1 MRNRAKNNETT
12 KAEAKIKISKR
23 DPLNLSYHFD
33 PKELK
38 MLGQR
43 GFELFKEDD
52 ESRSEWLATH
62 AEFLELY
69 HQRDNY
75 DTNFSDS
82 FNSSDARVPLLTES
96 CLGFQARAYKAIFPQ
111 RSFIATTSMEDITPE
126 EQSRAERV
134 AKWMNYLLNFQ
145 QRRYKRDKKRMLL
158 AASLMGS
165 DFSKTYADPVTG
177 LPKIERVRAQ
187 DFIVCYGTGP
197 RELEDVRRKTHRIT
211 MDINKAKKLYRDGF
225 FSALP
230 IESDITFEDT
240 SDLQSIENDADG
252 MHEVNKDGK
261 IVTILEQHTWY
272 DLDGD
277 GIEEPIIQWIDHNS
291 KKVLRVAA
299 RYKIDD
305 SDKKPIEYFTHYSFI
320 DNTDG
325 FYGFGYG
332 HLIAKLNQ
340 ALNQMLRNSLDAGE
354 LANSGN
360 MGGFISDNVGVK
372 GGEIEIPIGKFTKV
386 PRTADD
392 LGKAIFQMKFPG
404 PNAAYVG
411 LIEFMQST
419 IQRLSNTTEA
429 VSGDVSKVYQPMTI
443 LTMLEQSL
451 QMPSSIMENL
461 ALAMEGELEKILMI
475 AREGAAA
482 IQTFTHEDERVSIT
496 KEDLQGA
503 TRVYPIMD
511 PRSVTKQQKM
521 AKAQSVYQLA
531 AQNPLIAND
540 VNSMYTVTKQVLE
553 SMEVQDIDQ
562 ILKQPAQVKPE
573 RIDDQYEENM
583 FFLMPPQEKPLFDVF
598 PDQDHQAHIKIINE
612 LIKGLEKQQAGTG
625 KIDIAPESL
634 QALMLHK
641 QKHVA
646 FLYGQMHGVFNGQG
660 QLGNMET
667 QTGDQALLTAL
678 AKQLSMGGEPT
689 NLPSGQSGE
698 IPGTGGGF
706 EGSGELPGEGVLE
719 RIPLDQRNVGTAQ

>member
-1 MRNRAKNNETT
+1 MRKKT
-12 KAEAKIKISKR
+12 KEEAKIKIKAK
-23 DPLNLSYHFD
+23 DPLNLSAHFD
-33 PKELK
+33 LKELRQ
-38 MLGQR
+38 LGQTAHS
-43 GFELFKEDD
+43 LYVEDD
-52 ESRSEWLATH
+52 KSRSEWLAVH
-62 AEFLELY
+62 AEYLEIY

-75 DTNFSDS
+75 DNNFSSD
-82 FNSSDARVPLLTES
+82 FNGSDGRVPLLTES

-111 RSFIATTSMEDITPE
+111 RSFVATTSLVDITPE
-126 EQSRAERV
+126 EQQRAERIS
-134 AKWMNYLLNFQ
+134 KWMNYDLNFR

-158 AASLMGS
+158 AAALMGS
-165 DFSKTYADPVTG
+165 DFTKTYPDPVTG
-177 LPKIERVRAQ
+177 LPKVERVRAQ
-187 DFIVCYGTGP
+187 DFIVCYGNGP

-230 IESDITFEDT
+230 LESDVAYEDPG
-240 SDLQSIENDADG
+240 DLQEVEDDAEG
-252 MHEVNKDGK
+252 IHEVGK
-261 IVTILEQHTWY
+261 EGKQAVIIEQHTWY

-277 GIEEPIIQWIDHNS
+277 GIEEPIIVWVDCNS
-291 KKVLRVAA
+291 KKVLRVSA

-305 SDKKPIEYFTHYSFI
+305 DQKTPIEYFTHYSFI

-332 HLIAKLNQ
+332 HLIGKLNQ

-354 LANSGN
+354 LANAGN
-360 MGGFISDNVGVK
+360 MGGFIADSVGVK
-372 GGEIEIPIGKFTKV
+372 GGEIELPIGKFIKV

-392 LGKAIFQMKFPG
+392 LQKAIYQMKFPG

-411 LIEFMQST
+411 LIEFLQST

-461 ALAMEGELEKILMI
+461 ALAMEGELEKILAI
-475 AREGAAA
+475 AKDNASV
-482 IQTFTHEDERVSIT
+482 IQTFTDEEERVSIT
-496 KEDLQGA
+496 KEDFQGA
-503 TRVYPIMD
+503 TRVFPIMD

-521 AKAQSVYQLA
+521 AKAQSVYQLGM
-531 AQNPLIAND
+531 QNPLIVQNP
-540 VNSMYTVTKQVLE
+540 NSVYTITKQTLE
-553 SMEVQDIDQ
+553 SMEVQDIDL
-562 ILKQPAQVKPE
+562 ILPKPEDQKPE
-573 RIDDQYEENM
+573 RIDDQHEENM

-598 PDQDHQAHIKIINE
+598 PDQDHKTHIRIINE
-612 LIKGLEKQQAGTG
+612 LLKGLEKQQMGTG
-625 KIDIAPESL
+625 KLDISPEGL

-660 QLGNMET
+660 QLGDMEA
-667 QTGDQALLTAL
+667 QAGDEALFAAL
-678 AKQLSMGGEPT
+678 GGQFPMDGST
-689 NLPSGQSGE
+689 SDMPAGE
-698 IPGTGGGF
+698 GGAIPGTGGGF
-706 EGSGELPGEGVLE
+706 EGSGEIPGEGVLE
-719 RIPLDQRNVGTAQ
+719 RVPLDQRNTQISY

>member
-1 MRNRAKNNETT
+1 MRDKKRT
-12 KAEAKIKISKR
+12 KEEAKIKIGKK

-33 PKELK
+33 AKELRA
-38 MLGQR
+38 LGMKVY
-43 GFELFKEDD
+43 ELYEKDD
-52 ESRSEWLATH
+52 ESRAEWLDKH
-62 AEFLELY
+62 AKYLEIY
-69 HQRDNY
+69 HQTDNY
-75 DTNFSDS
+75 DNNFSDD

-111 RSFIATTSMEDITPE
+111 RSFVATTSMEDVSPE
-126 EQSRAERV
+126 EQQRAERL
-134 AKWMNYLLNFQ
+134 AKWMNYNLNFQ

-158 AASLMGS
+158 AAALMGS
-165 DFSKTYADPVTG
+165 DFSKTYADPLTG
-177 LPKIERVRAQ
+177 LPKVERVRAQ

-230 IESDITFEDT
+230 VESDTKYDDPGDMQEV
-240 SDLQSIENDADG
+240 ENDAEG
-252 MHEVNKDGK
+252 MHEVGSDGK
-261 IVTILEQHTWY
+261 VVTILEQHTWY

-277 GIEEPIIQWIDHNS
+277 GIEEPIIVWVDENS

-299 RYKIDD
+299 RYNINDP
-305 SDKKPIEYFTHYSFI
+305 DKKPKEYFTHYSFI

-332 HLIAKLNQ
+332 HLIANLNTS
-340 ALNQMLRNSLDAGE
+340 LNQMLRNSIDAGE
-354 LANSGN
+354 LANAGN

-372 GGEIEIPIGKFTKV
+372 GGEVEMPIGKFTKV

-392 LGKAIFQMKFPG
+392 LHKAIYQMQFPG

-411 LIEFMQST
+411 MIEFMQSV

-461 ALAMEGELEKILMI
+461 ALAMESELEKILLI
-475 AREGAAA
+475 AKDNAES
-482 IQTFTHEDERVSIT
+482 IQTFTNEDERVSVT
-496 KEDLQGA
+496 KEDFQGA

-531 AQNPLIAND
+531 ASNPLIAND
-540 VNSMYTVTKQVLE
+540 MNSMYTVTKQVLE
-553 SMEVQDIDQ
+553 SMEVQDIDM
-562 ILKQPAQVKPE
+562 ILKEPQNQKPE
-573 RIDDQYEENM
+573 RIDDQHEENM
-583 FFLMPPQEKPLFDVF
+583 FFLMPPQDKPLFDVF
-598 PDQDHQAHIKIINE
+598 PDQDHATHIKIINQ
-612 LIKGLEKQQAGTG
+612 LLLGFDKQQEATG
-625 KIDIAPESL
+625 KMDILPEQL
-634 QALMLHK
+634 EAIMLHK

-646 FLYGQMHGVFNGQG
+646 FLYGQTHGVFDGQG
-660 QLGNMET
+660 QLGAMEA
-667 QTGDQALLTAL
+667 QAGDEALLAAL
-678 AKQLSMGGEPT
+678 AEQLQLGGQPSDMPT
-689 NLPSGQSGE
+689 GESGAV
-698 IPGTGGGF
+698 PGTGGGF
-706 EGSGELPGEGVLE
+706 EGSGELPGEGLLE
-719 RIPLDQRNVGTAQ
+719 RVPLDQANTGISQ

>member
-1 MRNRAKNNETT
+1 MRDRKKT
-12 KAEAKIKISKR
+12 KDEEKIKVRSK
-23 DPLNLSYHFD
+23 DPLNLSFHFD
-33 PKELK
+33 ATELRA
-38 MLGQR
+38 LGVKAH
-43 GFELFKEDD
+43 ELYKQDD
-52 ESRSEWLATH
+52 ESRAEWLATH
-62 AEFLELY
+62 AEYLEIY
-69 HQRDNY
+69 HQKDTYDN
-75 DTNFSDS
+75 NFSND

-111 RSFIATTSMEDITPE
+111 RSFIATASMEDITTE
-126 EQSRAERV
+126 EQQRAERL
-134 AKWMNYLLNFQ
+134 AKWMNYLLNFH

-158 AASLMGS
+158 AAALMGS
-165 DFSKTYADPVTG
+165 DFSKTYPDPLTG
-177 LPKIERVRAQ
+177 LPKVERVRAQ

-230 IESDITFEDT
+230 LESDSKYDYQG
-240 SDLQSIENDADG
+240 DLQEVENEADG
-252 MHEVNKDGK
+252 IHEVGK
-261 IVTILEQHTWY
+261 EGQTAIILEQHTWY

-277 GIEEPIIQWIDHNS
+277 GIEEPIIVWVDDNS

-299 RYKIDD
+299 RYKFGDE
-305 SDKKPIEYFTHYSFI
+305 DKKPLEYFTHYSFI

-340 ALNQMLRNSLDAGE
+340 ALNQMLRNSIDAGE

-360 MGGFISDNVGVK
+360 MGGFISDSAGVK
-372 GGEIEIPIGKFTKV
+372 GGEVELPIGKFIKI
-386 PRTADD
+386 PRTSDD
-392 LGKAIFQMKFPG
+392 LSKSIYQNKFPG

-411 LIEFMQST
+411 MIEFMQST

-461 ALAMEGELEKILMI
+461 ALAMESELEKILII
-475 AREGAAA
+475 AKENASA

-496 KEDLQGA
+496 QEDFQGA

-521 AKAQSVYQLA
+521 AKAQSVYQLGM
-531 AQNPLIAND
+531 QNPLIAQNP
-540 VNSMYTVTKQVLE
+540 NSVYTITKQTLE
-553 SMEVQDIDQ
+553 SMEVQDIDM
-562 ILKQPAQVKPE
+562 ILPKPEDQKPE
-573 RIDDQYEENM
+573 RIDDQHEENM

-598 PDQDHQAHIKIINE
+598 PDQDHATHIKIVNE
-612 LIKGLEKQQAGTG
+612 LIKGFESQKMATG
-625 KIDIAPESL
+625 KLDISPEGL
-634 QALMLHK
+634 QAIMLHK

-646 FLYGQMHGVFNGQG
+646 FLYGQHHGVIPNGDGQG
-660 QLGNMET
+660 QLGDMEA
-667 QTGDQALLTAL
+667 QTGDASLLEAL
-678 AKQLSMGGEPT
+678 AQQLSMGGQPADM
-689 NLPSGQSGE
+689 PSGQSGAV
-698 IPGTGGGF
+698 PGTGGGF

-719 RIPLDQRNVGTAQ
+719 RVPVDTRNTQVVQ

>member
-1 MRNRAKNNETT
+1 MRSKKTDEE
-12 KAEAKIKISKR
+12 KKIKVQNK
-23 DPLNLSYHFD
+23 DPLNLAFAFD
-33 PKELK
+33 RKVLKDLGVKAHELYK
-38 MLGQR
+38 Q
-43 GFELFKEDD
+43 DD
-52 ESRSEWLATH
+52 ESRAEWLSLH
-62 AEFLELY
+62 AEYLEIY
-69 HQRDNY
+69 HQK
-75 DTNFSDS
+75 DTYNNNFSNDFS
-82 FNSSDARVPLLTES
+82 GSDARVPLLTES

-111 RSFIATTSMEDITPE
+111 RSFVATTSMEDISQE
-126 EQSRAERV
+126 EQQRAERL
-134 AKWMNYLLNFQ
+134 AKWMNYNLNFQ

-158 AASLMGS
+158 AAALMGS
-165 DFSKTYADPVTG
+165 DFSKTYPDPLTG
-177 LPKIERVRAQ
+177 LPKVERVRAQ
-187 DFIVCYGTGP
+187 DFIVSYGTGP

-230 IESDITFEDT
+230 IESESKYEDQGDIQEV
-240 SDLQSIENDADG
+240 ENDAEG
-252 MHEVNKDGK
+252 MHEVGNDGK
-261 IVTILEQHTWY
+261 CCVILEQHTWY

-277 GIEEPIIQWIDHNS
+277 GIEEPIILWVDDNS

-299 RYKIDD
+299 RYKVDD
-305 SDKKPIEYFTHYSFI
+305 PDKKPIEYFTHYSFI

-340 ALNQMLRNSLDAGE
+340 SLNQMLRNSIDAGE

-360 MGGFISDNVGVK
+360 MGGFISDSVGVK
-372 GGEIEIPIGKFTKV
+372 GGEVELPIGKFIKL
-386 PRTADD
+386 PRTSDD
-392 LGKAIFQMKFPG
+392 LAKSVYQMKFPG

-411 LIEFMQST
+411 MIEFMQSI

-461 ALAMEGELEKILMI
+461 ALAMESELEKILNV
-475 AREGAAA
+475 ARDGASS

-496 KEDLQGA
+496 KEDFQGA

-521 AKAQSVYQLA
+521 AKAQSVYQLSMT
-531 AQNPLIAND
+531 NPLIANNP
-540 VNSMYTVTKQVLE
+540 NSVYTVTKQVLE
-553 SMEVQDIDQ
+553 SMEVQDIDL
-562 ILKQPAQVKPE
+562 ILPQPEEQKPE
-573 RIDDQYEENM
+573 RIDDQHEENM

-598 PDQDHQAHIKIINE
+598 PDQDHATHIKIIND
-612 LIKGLEKQQAGTG
+612 LIKGFEKQQMGTG
-625 KIDIAPESL
+625 KMDISEEQL
-634 QALMLHK
+634 QAIMLHK

-646 FLYGQMHGVFNGQG
+646 FLYGQKHGVIENGQG
-660 QLGNMET
+660 QLGAMEAEA
-667 QTGDQALLTAL
+667 GDAALLEAL
-678 AKQLSMGGEPT
+678 AAELQLGGQSADMSGGE
-689 NLPSGQSGE
+689 GGI

-719 RIPLDQRNVGTAQ
+719 RVPLDQRNTGVSQ

>member
-1 MRNRAKNNETT
+1 MYSKKKT
-12 KAEAKIKISKR
+12 KEEAKIKVKIK
-23 DPLNLSYHFD
+23 DPLNLASHFEL
-33 PKELK
+33 KELYS
-38 MLGQR
+38 LGQK
-43 GFELFKEDD
+43 GFELYQEDE

-62 AEFLELY
+62 AEYLEIY
-69 HQRDNY
+69 HQKDTYDN
-75 DTNFSDS
+75 NFSSD

-126 EQSRAERV
+126 EQQRAERV

-158 AASLMGS
+158 AAALMGS
-165 DFSKTYADPVTG
+165 DFTKTYPDPVTG
-177 LPKIERVRAQ
+177 LPKVERVRAQ

-197 RELEDVRRKTHRIT
+197 RELEDVRRKTHKIT

-230 IESDITFEDT
+230 IESDAAYEDSGEFQT
-240 SDLQSIENDADG
+240 VEDDADG
-252 MHEVNKDGK
+252 MHEVGKDGK
-261 IVTILEQHTWY
+261 SAIILEQHTWY

-277 GIEEPIIQWIDHNS
+277 GIEEPIIVWIDYNS
-291 KKVLRVAA
+291 KKVLRVTA
-299 RYKIDD
+299 RYKINDEE
-305 SDKKPIEYFTHYSFI
+305 KRPIEYFTHYSFI

-340 ALNQMLRNSLDAGE
+340 SINQMLRNSLDAGE
-354 LANSGN
+354 LANAGN
-360 MGGFISDNVGVK
+360 MGGFISESVGVK
-372 GGEIEIPIGKFTKV
+372 GGETEVPIGKFVKL

-392 LGKAIFQMKFPG
+392 LSKSIYQMKFPG
-404 PNAAYVG
+404 PNAAYVNM
-411 LIEFMQST
+411 IEFMQSV

-461 ALAMEGELEKILMI
+461 ALAMEGELEKILLV
-475 AREGAAA
+475 AKDNASV

-496 KEDLQGA
+496 KEDFQGA

-521 AKAQSVYQLA
+521 AKAQSVYQLGM
-531 AQNPLIAND
+531 QNPLIVQNP
-540 VNSMYTVTKQVLE
+540 NSVYVITKQTLE
-553 SMEVQDIDQ
+553 SMEVQDIDL
-562 ILKQPAQVKPE
+562 ILPKPEDQKPE
-573 RIDDQYEENM
+573 RIDDQHEENM
-583 FFLMPPQEKPLFDVF
+583 FFLMPPQDKPLFDVF
-598 PDQDHQAHIKIINE
+598 PDQDHQTHIKIINE
-612 LIKGLEKQQAGTG
+612 MLRGFEKQQMGNG
-625 KIDIAPESL
+625 KLDISPEGL
-634 QALMLHK
+634 QAVMLHK

-646 FLYGQMHGVFNGQG
+646 FLYGQMHGVLNGQG
-660 QLGNMET
+660 QLGGMEA
-667 QTGDQALLTAL
+667 QGGDEAFLAAL
-678 AKQLSMGGEPT
+678 KQQLQLGGQSSDM
-689 NLPSGQSGE
+689 PSGQSGE
-698 IPGTGGGF
+698 VPGTGGGF
-706 EGSGELPGEGVLE
+706 EGSGELPGDGVLE
-719 RIPLDQRNVGTAQ
+719 RIPLDQRNTNIKQ

>member
-1 MRNRAKNNETT
+1 MREKK
-12 KAEAKIKISKR
+12 KAESKIKVRVK
-23 DPLNLSYHFD
+23 DPLNLAGLFE
-33 PKELK
+33 PKELYS
-38 MLGQR
+38 LGQKCH
-43 GFELFKEDD
+43 ELYTQDD
-52 ESRSEWLATH
+52 ESRAEWLSRHT
-62 AEFLELY
+62 EYLEIY
-69 HQRDNY
+69 HQKDNY
-75 DTNFSDS
+75 DNNFSND

-111 RSFIATTSMEDITPE
+111 RSFVATTSMEDISPE
-126 EQSRAERV
+126 EQQRAERV
-134 AKWMNYLLNFQ
+134 AKWLNFDLNFR

-158 AASLMGS
+158 AAALMGS
-165 DFSKTYADPVTG
+165 DFSKTYPDPLTG
-177 LPKIERVRAQ
+177 LPRVERVRAQ

-211 MDINKAKKLYRDGF
+211 MDLNKAKKLYRDGF
-225 FSALP
+225 FSSIP
-230 IESDITFEDT
+230 IESDATYNVPGEMQSAED
-240 SDLQSIENDADG
+240 DAEG
-252 MHEVNKDGK
+252 MHEVGKDGK
-261 IVTILEQHTWY
+261 VVIILEQHTWY

-277 GIEEPIIQWIDHNS
+277 GIEEPIIIWVDNNS

-299 RYKIDD
+299 RYKVDD
-305 SDKKPIEYFTHYSFI
+305 VDKKPIEYFTHYSFI

-332 HLIAKLNQ
+332 HLIAKLNV

-354 LANSGN
+354 LANAGN
-360 MGGFISDNVGVK
+360 MGGFISESVGIK
-372 GGEIEIPIGKFTKV
+372 GGDVELPIGKFTKV
-386 PRTADD
+386 PRSTED
-392 LGKAIFQMKFPG
+392 LQKAIYQMQFPG

-461 ALAMEGELEKILMI
+461 ALSMESELEKILAI
-475 AREGAAA
+475 ARDNAAV
-482 IQTFTHEDERVSIT
+482 IQTFTHEEEKVSIT
-496 KEDLQGA
+496 KEDFQGA

-531 AQNPLIAND
+531 ATNPLIAND

-553 SMEVQDIDQ
+553 SMEVQDIDL
-562 ILKQPAQVKPE
+562 ILKEPQNQKPE

-583 FFLMPPQEKPLFDVF
+583 FFLLPPQEKPLFDVF
-598 PDQDHQAHIKIINE
+598 PDQDHATHIRIINE
-612 LIKGLEKQQAGTG
+612 LLKGFDSQQMATG
-625 KIDIAPESL
+625 KMDITEEQL
-634 QALMLHK
+634 QAIMLHK

-646 FLYGQMHGVFNGQG
+646 YLYGQKHGVFDGQG
-660 QLGNMET
+660 QLDSMEA
-667 QTGDQALLTAL
+667 QAGDAALLEAL
-678 AKQLSMGGEPT
+678 AQELSMGGLPVDLPT
-689 NLPSGQSGE
+689 GESGAV
-698 IPGTGGGF
+698 PGTGGGF
-706 EGSGELPGEGVLE
+706 EGTGELPGEGVLE
-719 RIPLDQRNVGTAQ
+719 RVPLDQRNVGVTQ

>member
-1 MRNRAKNNETT
+1 MRERT
-12 KAEAKIKISKR
+12 KEEKKIKIKAK
-23 DPLNLSYHFD
+23 DPLNLTYHFE

-38 MLGQR
+38 DLGMQAYN
-43 GFELFKEDD
+43 LFKEDD
-52 ESRSEWLATH
+52 ESRAEWLATH
-62 AEFLELY
+62 AEYLEIY
-69 HQRDNY
+69 HQKDNY
-75 DTNFSDS
+75 DTNFSDEFS
-82 FNSSDARVPLLTES
+82 GSDARVPLLTES

-111 RSFIATTSMEDITPE
+111 RSFIATTSMEDITID
-126 EQSRAERV
+126 EQQRAERL

-165 DFSKTYADPVTG
+165 DFSKTYPDPVTG
-177 LPKIERVRAQ
+177 LPKVERVRAQ

-211 MDINKAKKLYRDGF
+211 MDLNKAKKLYRDGF

-230 IESDITFEDT
+230 LEANAVYQDKGELQPIED
-240 SDLQSIENDADG
+240 DADG
-252 MHEVNKDGK
+252 MHEVGKDGK
-261 IVTILEQHTWY
+261 SCIILEQHTWY

-277 GIEEPIIQWIDHNS
+277 GIEEPIILWVDSNS

-305 SDKKPIEYFTHYSFI
+305 EQKIPIEYFTHYSFI

-332 HLIAKLNQ
+332 HLIAKMNQ
-340 ALNQMLRNSLDAGE
+340 ALNQMLRNSIDAGE
-354 LANSGN
+354 LANAGN

-372 GGEIEIPIGKFTKV
+372 GGEVEMPIGKFTKV

-392 LGKAIFQMKFPG
+392 LGKAIYQMKFPG
-404 PNAAYVG
+404 PNGAYVG
-411 LIEFMQST
+411 LIEFVQST

-461 ALAMEGELEKILMI
+461 ALAMEGELEKILLI
-475 AREGAAA
+475 AKDNASA

-496 KEDLQGA
+496 KEDFQGA

-531 AQNPLIAND
+531 SANPLIANN
-540 VNSMYTVTKQVLE
+540 VNSMYVVTKQVLE
-553 SMEVQDIDQ
+553 SMEVQDIDM
-562 ILKQPAQVKPE
+562 ILKEPQDQKPE
-573 RIDDQYEENM
+573 RIDDQHEENM
-583 FFLMPPQEKPLFDVF
+583 FFLMPPNEKPLFDVF
-598 PDQDHQAHIKIINE
+598 PEQDHAIHIQIINE
-612 LIKGLEKQQAGTG
+612 LLKGFEKQQMGTG
-625 KIDIAPESL
+625 KMDIAPEQL
-634 QALMLHK
+634 QAIMLHK

-646 FLYGQMHGVFNGQG
+646 FLYGQKHGVIPDGQG
-660 QLGNMET
+660 QLGVMEAEA
-667 QTGDQALLTAL
+667 GDEALLAAL
-678 AKQLSMGGEPT
+678 TDELQLGGGSSDV
-689 NLPSGQSGE
+689 PSGEGG
-698 IPGTGGGF
+698 ILPGTGGGF

-719 RIPLDQRNVGTAQ
+719 RVPLDQRNTGVQQ

>member
-1 MRNRAKNNETT
+1 MRNKQKSKEE
-12 KAEAKIKISKR
+12 KKIKTRKL
-23 DPLNLSYHFD
+23 DPLNLAPHFEF
-33 PKELK
+33 KELK
-38 MLGQR
+38 SLGMR
-43 GFELFKEDD
+43 GYKLYKEDD
-52 ESRSEWLATH
+52 QSRANWLSMHSEY
-62 AEFLELY
+62 LEIY
-69 HQRDNY
+69 HQKDNY
-75 DTNFSDS
+75 DNNFSSDY
-82 FNSSDARVPLLTES
+82 NGSDARVPLLTES

-126 EQSRAERV
+126 EQQRAERL

-145 QRRYKRDKKRMLL
+145 HRRYKRDKKRMLL
-158 AASLMGS
+158 AAALMGS
-165 DFSKTYADPVTG
+165 DFSKSYPDPFTG
-177 LPKIERVRAQ
+177 LPKVERVRAQ

-211 MDINKAKKLYRDGF
+211 MDMNKAKKLYRDGF
-225 FSALP
+225 FYALP
-230 IESDITFEDT
+230 VPTDVKYEGNNDLQDIEDEAEGMIDT
-240 SDLQSIENDADG
+240 SNNDKSA
-252 MHEVNKDGK
+252 V
-261 IVTILEQHTWY
+261 VLEQHTWY

-277 GIEEPIIQWIDHNS
+277 GIEEPIIVWICENS
-291 KKVLRVAA
+291 QKVLRVAA

-305 SDKKPIEYFTHYSFI
+305 EQKKPIEYFTHYSFI

-340 ALNQMLRNSLDAGE
+340 ALNQMLRNSLDAGD
-354 LANSGN
+354 LANAGN
-360 MGGFISDNVGVK
+360 MGGFISDNVGIK
-372 GGEIEIPIGKFTKV
+372 GGEIEAPIGKFRKV

-392 LGKAIFQMKFPG
+392 LSKAIYQMKFPG

-461 ALAMEGELEKILMI
+461 ALAMESELEKILNI
-475 AREGAAA
+475 ARDNADA

-496 KEDLQGA
+496 KEDFQGA

-553 SMEVQDIDQ
+553 SMEVQDIEL
-562 ILKQPAQVKPE
+562 ILKEPQNQKPE

-583 FFLMPPQEKPLFDVF
+583 FFLLPPNEKPLFDVF
-598 PDQDHQAHIKIINE
+598 ADQDHQTHIKIINE
-612 LIKGLEKQQAGTG
+612 LLKGFEKQQMATG
-625 KIDIAPESL
+625 KLDISPEGL
-634 QALMLHK
+634 QAIMLHK

-660 QLGNMET
+660 QLGTMEAPP
-667 QTGDQALLTAL
+667 GDEAFLAAL
-678 AKQLSMGGEPT
+678 AEQLQLGGESAGM
-689 NLPSGQSGE
+689 PSGEGGAV
-698 IPGTGGGF
+698 PGTGGGF
-706 EGSGELPGEGVLE
+706 EGSGEIPGEGVLE
-719 RIPLDQRNVGTAQ
+719 RIPVDARNTNIQQ